1 MVWEVTGVWEMSEGA
16 VTLEPGDGD
25 GDGEEKAGSRETQ
38 AEASVLG
45 Y

>member
-16 VTLEPGDGD
+16 VTLEPGDG
-25 GDGEEKAGSRETQ
+25 EEKAGSRETQ
-38 AEASVLG
+38 VEASVLG

>member
-16 VTLEPGDGD
+16 VMPEPGDGR
-25 GDGEEKAGSRETQ
+25 GEEKAGSRETQ
-38 AEASVLG
+38 VEASVLG